1 MKKALTAY
9 LCGTLFGLGLSI
21 SEMINPARVIG
32 FLDVAGAWDP
42 TLLLVMISA
51 VVIALPLFTL
61 IRQYSQP
68 FFSDQF
74 MLPTKTRLDPR
85 LITGAILFGIGW
97 GMAGLCPGPAIT
109 ALASLSIEITG
120 FVIAMLL
127 GMWLS
132 IQWQKRIDK

>member
-9 LCGTLFGLGLSI
+9 LCGTVFGLGLSI
-21 SEMINPARVIG
+21 SEMINPVRVIG

-74 MLPTKTRLDPR
+74 MLPTKTRIDPR

>member
-9 LCGTLFGLGLSI
+9 LCGALFGLGLSV
-21 SEMINPARVIG
+21 SEMINPTRVIG
-32 FLDVAGAWDP
+32 FLDVAGVWDP
-42 TLLLVMISA
+42 TLLLVMVSA
-51 VVIALPLFTL
+51 LVIALPLFSL

-74 MLPTKTRLDPR
+74 MLPTKTRIDPR

-97 GMAGLCPGPAIT
+97 GIAGLCPGPAIT
-109 ALASLSIEITG
+109 ALASLSVEIIG
-120 FVIAMLL
+120 FVTAMLL

-132 IQWQKRIDK
+132 MQWQKRIDR

>member
-9 LCGTLFGLGLSI
+9 LCGTLFGLGLSV
-21 SEMINPARVIG
+21 SEMINPTRVIG
-32 FLDVAGAWDP
+32 FLDVAGVWDP
-42 TLLLVMISA
+42 TLLLVMVSA
-51 VVIALPLFTL
+51 LVIALPLFSF

-74 MLPTKTRLDPR
+74 MLPTKTRIDPR

-109 ALASLSIEITG
+109 ALASLSVEIIG
-120 FVIAMLL
+120 FVTAMLL

-132 IQWQKRIDK
+132 MQWQKRIDR

>member
-1 MKKALTAY
+1 MKKAITAY
-9 LCGTLFGLGLSI
+9 LCGTLFGLGLSV
-21 SEMINPARVIG
+21 SEMINPTRVIG
-32 FLDVAGAWDP
+32 FLDVAGVWDP
-42 TLLLVMISA
+42 TLLLVMVSA
-51 VVIALPLFTL
+51 LVIALPLFNF

-74 MLPTKTRLDPR
+74 MLPTKTRIDPR

-109 ALASLSIEITG
+109 ALASLSVEIIG
-120 FVIAMLL
+120 FVTAMLL

-132 IQWQKRIDK
+132 MQWQKRIDR

>member
-9 LCGTLFGLGLSI
+9 LCGTLFGLGLSV
-21 SEMINPARVIG
+21 SEMINPTRVIG
-32 FLDVAGAWDP
+32 FLDVAGVWDP
-42 TLLLVMISA
+42 TLLLVMVSA
-51 VVIALPLFTL
+51 LVIALPLFNF

-74 MLPTKTRLDPR
+74 MLPTKTRIDPR

-109 ALASLSIEITG
+109 ALASLSVEIIG
-120 FVIAMLL
+120 FVTAMLL

-132 IQWQKRIDK
+132 MQWQKRIDR